1 MSVKPRPGDGMR
13 GHITAIALVAVIAGC
28 SSAPDKA
35 DDPSEIAYTTCL
47 EYRSGDP
54 MPCRGLQL
62 PDPASQRAYGMCL
75 DYHPKDATPC
85 NRLRDS
91 YRADLRAYLES
102 LKAAAGPDSAKAG
115 QTPRLDPRRVAD
127 LHHTAEELYKAT
139 SRDADIFANALLVT
153 AMRRHV
159 EGILGRTL
167 SDDVSQ
173 TRPEVVLL
181 PARSAAVEL
190 MKQVYGVGWI
200 GQPTAELLRC
210 CTEVAGRVPVARLR
224 RPQALAALPDTA
236 ELLLAAASA
245 TVA

>member
-1 MSVKPRPGDGMR
+1 MR
-13 GHITAIALVAVIAGC
+13 EDITSIALVAVIAGC

-167 SDDVSQ
+167 SDQELRALTDQSRAEAVYWYKYMQ
-173 TRPEVVLL
+173 GLERAYPEASREPSPRVRAGSN
-181 PARSAAVEL
+181 PA
-190 MKQVYGVGWI
+190 G
-200 GQPTAELLRC
+200 
-210 CTEVAGRVPVARLR
+210 
-224 RPQALAALPDTA
+224 
-236 ELLLAAASA
+236 
-245 TVA
+245 